1 VSDVFEVARALP
13 FVRIVTVVPR
23 LRSVLSTVG
32 GIIALVARFAVVYC
46 GISYA
51 FAIVGMAIFGGVSQ
65 ADNNGFCQNCQMWTL
80 ESFSKTWLALL
91 QLTVGNNWNSIL
103 YPNVR
108 GGGVA
113 GGGAV
118 ACCTTSTP
126 LPLSLAHHHVQLK
139 GIGSRWGALF
149 FVAYRCVAPSHRLTS
164 RVPSPPRLPRAIA
177 SRVPSPPECRHTA
190 SPPAC
195 PRAAA
200 CRVPTLPPPPR
211 ARGAAS
217 S

>member
-1 VSDVFEVARALP
+1 MLIPCWVVPTPHAGCHETLSPSASDVFEVARALP

-32 GIIALVARFAVVYC
+32 GIIALVARFAIVYC

-51 FAIVGMAIFGGVSQ
+51 FAVVGMAIFGGVSQ

-108 GGGVA
+108 LHT
-113 GGGAV
+113 
-118 ACCTTSTP
+118 CT
-126 LPLSLAHHHVQLK
+126 LATCLRHHN
-139 GIGSRWGALF
+139 
-149 FVAYRCVAPSHRLTS
+149 AP
-164 RVPSPPRLPRAIA
+164 
-177 SRVPSPPECRHTA
+177 HT
-190 SPPAC
+190 
-195 PRAAA
+195 
-200 CRVPTLPPPPR
+200 PPPPLSFVDFR
-211 ARGAAS
+211 S
-217 S
+217 